1 MSDDETQDE
10 STDETARPALADEKA
25 PLPSEQEVD
34 EKAVLDGHDVESELL
49 EDWRFM
55 FDALHARFATGDF
68 ATGLDLVAGIGA
80 EAEKVDHHPDVDLR
94 YPHVDVKLTSHD
106 VGGVTSRDV
115 ALAREISRHAGRLG
129 ASASPHE
136 VAVLELALD
145 TADVEAV
152 KGFWAALLGYQGSE
166 DDEFELSDP
175 DGRGPT
181 LWFQQTEAH
190 DEPRQ
195 RFHLDLRVPP
205 ESAKQRISRA
215 VEAGGSVVDDSR
227 APAFTV
233 LADAEGNRACVT
245 TWLGRS

>member
-1 MSDDETQDE
+1 MSDDETQDR
-10 STDETARPALADEKA
+10 STHEAGRPELADEKA

-34 EKAVLDGHDVESELL
+34 EKAVLDGHQVEAELL

-68 ATGLDLVAGIGA
+68 ATGLDLVAGIGQ

-94 YPHVDVKLTSHD
+94 YPHVDVTLSSHD

-115 ALAREISRHAGRLG
+115 ALAREISKHAGRLG
-129 ASASPHE
+129 ADARAHE
-136 VAVLELALD
+136 VSVLELALD
-145 TADVEAV
+145 TADAEEV
-152 KGFWAALLGYQGSE
+152 KPFWAALLGYRAPE
-166 DDEFELSDP
+166 DDELALSDP

-190 DEPRQ
+190 EEPRQ

-205 ESAKQRISRA
+205 ESAEQRIRQA
-215 VEAGGSVVDDSR
+215 VEAGGTVVDDAR

-233 LADAEGNRACVT
+233 LADAQGNRACVT
-245 TWLGRS
+245 TWLGRG